1 MKKILFLLLLLP
13 LMVSAQTYKYIG
25 VEDGLS
31 NRRVYY
37 IQKDKKGY
45 MWFLTHEGVDR
56 YDGKEFKRYKLMDNG
71 EELNSLLNLNWLY
84 LDHEKCSVTTRY
96 GMNSHLSTSYRKTWS
111 KTAPLPSA
119 TASSTRIT
127 TSGCATMNI
136 FIYTTPIRSKP
147 CRSEMKLK
155 KISLISNK

>member
-56 YDGKEFKRYKLMDNG
+56 YDGKEFKRYKLMDDG

-84 LDHEKCSVTTRY
+84 LDHESTLWEIGKKGKVFRYDPLPVHAGLQTTRRE
-96 GMNSHLSTSYRKTWS
+96 NQRPPRSHQLQ
-111 KTAPLPSA
+111 LH
-119 TASSTRIT
+119 
-127 TSGCATMNI
+127 
-136 FIYTTPIRSKP
+136 
-147 CRSEMKLK
+147 RSE
-155 KISLISNK
+155 

>member
-1 MKKILFLLLLLP
+1 MKQILFLLLLLP

-56 YDGKEFKRYKLMDNG
+56 YDGKEFKRYKLMDDG

-84 LDHEKCSVTTRY
+84 LDQESTLWEIGKKGKTEIIGHRKQLTSSVPSVSHHLIRPRTR
-96 GMNSHLSTSYRKTWS
+96 
-111 KTAPLPSA
+111 
-119 TASSTRIT
+119 
-127 TSGCATMNI
+127 
-136 FIYTTPIRSKP
+136 
-147 CRSEMKLK
+147 
-155 KISLISNK
+155 

>member
-56 YDGKEFKRYKLMDNG
+56 YDAVSY
-71 EELNSLLNLNWLY
+71 
-84 LDHEKCSVTTRY
+84 T
-96 GMNSHLSTSYRKTWS
+96 HLT
-111 KTAPLPSA
+111 LPTIA
-119 TASSTRIT
+119 
-127 TSGCATMNI
+127 
-136 FIYTTPIRSKP
+136 
-147 CRSEMKLK
+147 
-155 KISLISNK
+155 

>member
-56 YDGKEFKRYKLMDNG
+56 YDGKEFKRYKLMDDG

-84 LDHEKCSVTTRY
+84 ISGPREHLVGNRKERKSVSLRPVTRSVHAGLQTTRRE
-96 GMNSHLSTSYRKTWS
+96 NQRPPRSHQLQ
-111 KTAPLPSA
+111 LH
-119 TASSTRIT
+119 
-127 TSGCATMNI
+127 
-136 FIYTTPIRSKP
+136 
-147 CRSEMKLK
+147 RSE
-155 KISLISNK
+155 

>member
-1 MKKILFLLLLLP
+1 
-13 LMVSAQTYKYIG
+13 MVSAQTYKYIG

-56 YDGKEFKRYKLMDNG
+56 YDGKEFKRYKLMDDG

-84 LDHEKCSVTTRY
+84 LDHESTFVGNRKERKSVSLRPVTRSVHAGLQTTRRE
-96 GMNSHLSTSYRKTWS
+96 NQKTP
-111 KTAPLPSA
+111 TPAPSV
-119 TASSTRIT
+119 TASSTGIT
-127 TSGCATMNI
+127 TSGCVTRRPP
-136 FIYTTPIRSKP
+136 FIQYPYTTDPPDQERN
-147 CRSEMKLK
+147 RRRHH
-155 KISLISNK
+155 

>member
-56 YDGKEFKRYKLMDNG
+56 YDGKEFKRYKLMDDG

-84 LDHEKCSVTTRY
+84 LDHESTLWEMERRKSVSLRPVTRSVHAGLQTTRRE
-96 GMNSHLSTSYRKTWS
+96 NQRPPRSHQLQ
-111 KTAPLPSA
+111 LH
-119 TASSTRIT
+119 
-127 TSGCATMNI
+127 
-136 FIYTTPIRSKP
+136 
-147 CRSEMKLK
+147 RSE
-155 KISLISNK
+155 